1 MRKVQGYRISGSSFL
16 VFTCLLLILLS
27 SCTQR
32 TDNSRLK
39 TGDSVSNQS
48 AADSAIDSIT
58 LKIGDGD
65 HILVRAGEA
74 IGRFQIKQEIEDA
87 GIFGVLGKA
96 DSGDA
101 AMCKSWSM
109 WYLDKR
115 APIKEFDVY
124 AACDPDLDMK
134 KSIKILRLANVR
146 FSMENGISNSSSID
160 RLKESF
166 PKALILENI
175 ESTSSEFVTLIDDVS
190 SGVAF
195 EITDNKIAAVL
206 IHQSG
211 EELMNTYLPFYKR
224 N

>member
-1 MRKVQGYRISGSSFL
+1 MKKIQGYRISYFSFFA
-16 VFTCLLLILLS
+16 FTCLVLIFIS

-32 TDNSRLK
+32 TDNSGSETR
-39 TGDSVSNQS
+39 DSVNNQS
-48 AADSAIDSIT
+48 AADSAIDSVA
-58 LKIGDGD
+58 LKIGGGGR
-65 HILVRAGEA
+65 ILVRAGEA

-109 WYLDKR
+109 WYLDKK
-115 APIKEFDVY
+115 APVKEFDVY

-134 KSIKILRLANVR
+134 KSIKILRLAHVR
-146 FSMENGISNSSSID
+146 FSMENGISNNSSVNQ
-160 RLKESF
+160 LKETF
-166 PKALILENI
+166 PEALILEKL
-175 ESTSSEFVTLIDDVS
+175 ESSSSEFITLIDDVS

-206 IHQSG
+206 IHQPG
-211 EELMNTYLPFYKR
+211 EELMNTYLPFYKQ